1 MSSLWKER
9 KITHD
14 RFSVIKA
21 KTPVKNLPL
30 SNFTFVLICTITIYL
45 KSKKINNF
53 LGTIWERPMG
63 VIVRYPQTF
72 GHIVYSDG
80 IFLPGIPK
88 IYIQEL

>member
-1 MSSLWKER
+1 MSSLWKE
-9 KITHD
+9 THD

-45 KSKKINNF
+45 KIKKINNF

-63 VIVRYPQTF
+63 VFTSRSFKLKYNSK
-72 GHIVYSDG
+72 YSMVSVLN
-80 IFLPGIPK
+80 FL
-88 IYIQEL
+88 